1 MLRAAHLRLA
11 LVAAGAL
18 LASGCDAPD
27 PMSGPAPASSN
38 EAAALEDAAEMLDQR
53 DPPGDS
59 PQEPADLAPAQNS
72 TSSAT
77 PIATR

>member
-1 MLRAAHLRLA
+1 MNRAAHLRLA
-11 LVAAGAL
+11 LVATGAL
-18 LASGCDAPD
+18 LASGCDAPE

-38 EAAALEDAAEMLDQR
+38 EAAALEDAAEMLEMR

-59 PQEPADLAPAQNS
+59 PAAESDPAQNS

>member
-1 MLRAAHLRLA
+1 MDWAARLRLA

-18 LASGCDAPD
+18 LASGCDAPE

-38 EAAALEDAAEMLDQR
+38 EAAALADAEEMLDQR
-53 DPPGDS
+53 SPPSDS
-59 PQEPADLAPAQNS
+59 PAQSAPDQNS
-72 TSSAT
+72 TSSVT

>member
-1 MLRAAHLRLA
+1 MVRAVHLRLA
-11 LVAAGAL
+11 LAATGAL

-27 PMSGPAPASSN
+27 PMNGPAPASSN
-38 EAAALEDAAEMLDQR
+38 EAAALEDAAEMLEMR
-53 DPPGDS
+53 DPAGDNAADS
-59 PQEPADLAPAQNS
+59 EPDQNS